1 MTTPE
6 LKKRFVIAIM
16 GIVMVGLPFVF
27 GTWAY
32 LQHQT
37 DDVIN
42 TFTFGTGVELELNE
56 PKYMQDERRNAFTP
70 GMLIDKDP
78 TVLVPEN
85 AMEEEYI
92 AVVVKYYK
100 EVVKDD
106 TIILEEIS
114 YEQFKADYA
123 TIYSF
128 SKNGSVTDGKLSIS
142 KEKEEDYDVVEG
154 IREGWVT
161 NDNNV
166 FYYGTYNGRNVLLTP
181 VTTGSSI
188 TLFDKVKILEDYD
201 HVYEKAGTY
210 KVTKNGEFQW
220 NKTVSK
226 GQLVGFQI
234 DVTAY
239 AVQGNLPSDE
249 GIKALE
255 ELLPK

>member
-1 MTTPE
+1 M
-6 LKKRFVIAIM
+6 
-16 GIVMVGLPFVF
+16 
-27 GTWAY
+27 
-32 LQHQT
+32 
-37 DDVIN
+37 
-42 TFTFGTGVELELNE
+42 
-56 PKYMQDERRNAFTP
+56 
-70 GMLIDKDP
+70 
-78 TVLVPEN
+78 
-85 AMEEEYI
+85 
-92 AVVVKYYK
+92 
-100 EVVKDD
+100 
-106 TIILEEIS
+106 
-114 YEQFKADYA
+114 
-123 TIYSF
+123 
-128 SKNGSVTDGKLSIS
+128 
-142 KEKEEDYDVVEG
+142 
-154 IREGWVT
+154 
-161 NDNNV
+161 
-166 FYYGTYNGRNVLLTP
+166 TP